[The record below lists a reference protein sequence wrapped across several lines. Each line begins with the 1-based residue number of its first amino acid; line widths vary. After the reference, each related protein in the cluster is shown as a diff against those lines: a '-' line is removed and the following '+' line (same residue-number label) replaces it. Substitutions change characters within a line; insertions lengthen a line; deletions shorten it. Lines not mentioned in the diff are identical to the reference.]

1 MPQNPR
7 KKIKKELASKAKE
20 KRKNIK
26 TTVPTTCSKHHVPSR
41 QGVSDSLQLKKSLC
55 IEIMNTKL
63 ID

>member
-1 MPQNPR
+1 MPQNLR

-26 TTVPTTCSKHHVPSR
+26 TTLPTTCSEHHVPSQR
-41 QGVSDSLQLKKSLC
+41 GVSDSLQLKKSLC